1 MDASGADGCCLCMMK
16 PNGAAGDQVDH
27 LMYRLQRRELLKRH
41 PPKVSVLLIGT
52 NDLGAASCFPGGA
65 APIVRAANPTAQR

>member
-1 MDASGADGCCLCMMK
+1 MMMK
-16 PNGAAGDQVDH
+16 PSGAAGDQVDH

-65 APIVRAANPTAQR
+65 APIVRAADPTAQR